1 MKSSGSCLSFIFYKN
16 NKILQAYN
24 PVHKG
29 EYMYLTKD
37 EEKILDGEQ
46 GEVMERMFRLLVRLG
61 EIYKADKMIPVGSV
75 QVAGVSYKSI
85 ADPGTEF
92 LEDLAENGAKVKVL
106 TFLNPAGMDL
116 ENWQKL
122 GFPKDFAKKQ
132 LRIMDAFKKMG
143 IIVTSTCTPY
153 LAGNLPRFREHIA
166 WSESS
171 AVSFSNSV
179 IGARTNREGGPSALA
194 AAICGKTPNYDLHLD
209 ENRHPHFKIKVDAE
223 LEFSSDYGALGYFV
237 GKQVKNKIPYFTGI
251 KDANTDQLKALGAAM
266 AASGAVAL
274 YHAEGLTPEASLVK
288 KDGLE
293 TINVGKKEIKEVYE
307 KLNSGK
313 EPDIVILGCPH
324 ASLREI
330 STLAEKLKGKRL
342 KKPLWICTS
351 RVMKDAAER
360 MGFVEIIE
368 KAGGSV
374 VADTCMVVSPIE
386 EMGYKVTGV
395 DSGKAANYLPGF
407 CKQDVVFADI
417 NKLIEAQT

>member
-1 MKSSGSCLSFIFYKN
+1 
-16 NKILQAYN
+16 
-24 PVHKG
+24 
-29 EYMYLTKD
+29 MYLTKE

-46 GEVMERMFRLLVRLG
+46 GEVMQRMFRLLVRLG

-85 ADPGTEF
+85 ANPGTEF
-92 LEDLAENGAKVKVL
+92 LEDLAKKGAKVKVL

-171 AVSFSNSV
+171 AVAFSNSV

-209 ENRHPHFKIKVDAE
+209 ENRHPHIKIKVDVD
-223 LEFSSDYGALGYFV
+223 LEFSSDFGALGYFV

-274 YHAEGLTPEASLVK
+274 YHVEGLTPEADLVK

-293 TINVGKKEIKEVYE
+293 TISVGKKEIKEVYE

-313 EPDIVILGCPH
+313 QPDIVILGCPH

-342 KKPLWICTS
+342 KKPVWICTS
-351 RVMKDAAER
+351 RVMKEAAER

-386 EMGYKVTGV
+386 EMGYKITGV
-395 DSGKAANYLPGF
+395 DSGKAASYLPGF
-407 CKQDVVFADI
+407 CKQEVVFADI
-417 NKLIEAQT
+417 DKLIEVQI